1 MKLKARSSRNFF
13 ECDVNEF
20 SVCFLYLFLFFLREE
35 TTTSFR
41 LLFEYR
47 CAYIGRSTNS
57 TTSLYRDIFYFF
69 EKLCVDTSNQ
79 TSFRFYEAKAI
90 GKTTAGPPVV
100 LFFRRRSFFSLSHIT
115 PKKTRSSCFGLFAT
129 WPLINTHT
137 KEEQGI
143 ISSSA
148 YSDRQ
153 RVLTFG
159 MANCGQEIF
168 QIFLHINLDNN
179 NMSFIEMGET
189 CLSPK
194 VVKIT

>member
-100 LFFRRRSFFSLSHIT
+100 LFFRRRSFFFSLSYHAQKNPQLVFWSLRHLT
-115 PKKTRSSCFGLFAT
+115 VNQHAHKRGTRNNFLIRLF
-129 WPLINTHT
+129 WPTASLHVWHGKLRTGNIPN
-137 KEEQGI
+137 
-143 ISSSA
+143 ISAHKSW
-148 YSDRQ
+148 Q
-153 RVLTFG
+153 
-159 MANCGQEIF
+159 
-168 QIFLHINLDNN
+168 
-179 NMSFIEMGET
+179 
-189 CLSPK
+189 
-194 VVKIT
+194 